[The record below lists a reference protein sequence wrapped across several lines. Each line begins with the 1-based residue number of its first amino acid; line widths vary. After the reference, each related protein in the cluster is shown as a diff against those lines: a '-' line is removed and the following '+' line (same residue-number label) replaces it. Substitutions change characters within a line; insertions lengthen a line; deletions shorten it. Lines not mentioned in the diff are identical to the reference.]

1 MKNIVF
7 VFIFFMVCL
16 SLNAQ
21 DKRVSEGNLSY
32 ILHSTKKGETIYFL
46 TRTYSVSQEILLRY
60 NPFLSHGLKVGQ
72 QIKIP
77 VSGEVKFSG
86 LNGNVTYS
94 FYRAGNN
101 ETLKKIAGYFSLDES
116 DLLMCN
122 PNFSH
127 GVLPLNQVVRIP
139 DRKITE
145 TTSLNKKSQPSSNTI
160 SHQVARKET
169 LYSISKKYDC
179 SISDILKLNPKVKNR
194 KRLRKGTILKIP
206 ISVVPENDQK
216 NNGVVLSEI
225 RKTNKYNLFE
235 ADNSSYGKY
244 LLKRGE
250 TFYSIS
256 KKFFVTVNE
265 LKNANPDIKMNDLIP
280 GEMIKIP
287 KNNLNKN
294 LFPPIRENSQIS
306 FDTNRNWNS
315 VYDPDAAFRTYRI
328 GLMIPLFLSKNK
340 ELNSEVKRDSIAE
353 NILAPGDSLVS
364 GTPSDSVVMEKKFKL
379 YSGSKSFLNFYEGV
393 LLAVDSLKNVGMKVE
408 LYTFDTEQNKEVVD
422 SLLKQKIFKS
432 LDLII
437 GPVFPD
443 LQSEVADFAQENH
456 IAFISPLSASG
467 NFEKTNPYYFKVNP
481 EKKYF
486 IQHTADYIF
495 REYSGKNMIILKMGE
510 YKYLQESA
518 LIDTL
523 IKKYKDPFYDYAG
536 AEQPDFHEYMYSL
549 EGLDGLRAIMNVD
562 NQNVVFI
569 PSITEGELSVAIT
582 NLNTLT
588 KEGFSVTLIGLPA
601 YQRYKSIQTEYFYNT
616 NLNYLSSYFIDY
628 KSSSVNNFIHKFRD
642 NFYAEPDNFSFQ
654 GYDVA
659 FYFINALKS
668 YGHHFIADLS
678 LLKVD
683 LLQDN
688 FIFKKQSEFGG
699 YMNEGLFVVKYSPD
713 YTECGRPY
721 VDN

>member
-1 MKNIVF
+1 
-7 VFIFFMVCL
+7 MVGL

-32 ILHSTKKGETIYFL
+32 ILHSTEKGETIYFL
-46 TRTYSVSQEILLRY
+46 TRTYSVSQEMLLKY

-77 VSGEVKFSG
+77 VSGEAKFKGVK
-86 LNGNVTYS
+86 GNVTYS

-139 DRKITE
+139 DRKIAE
-145 TTSLNKKSQPSSNTI
+145 ATSINEKSQPLFNTI

-179 SISDILKLNPKVKNR
+179 SVSDILKLNPKVKNR

-206 ISVVPENDQK
+206 ISVVTENAQK
-216 NNGVVLSEI
+216 NNKVVLSEI
-225 RKTNKYNLFE
+225 RKTDEHNLFE
-235 ADNSSYGKY
+235 ADNSNYGKY

-250 TFYSIS
+250 TLYSIS

-265 LKNANPDIKMNDLIP
+265 LKNANPGIKMNDLIP

-294 LFPPIRENSQIS
+294 LITPVRENSQI
-306 FDTNRNWNS
+306 FFNTNRKRVS
-315 VYDPDAAFRTYRI
+315 AYDPDAAFKTYRV

-340 ELNSEVKRDSIAE
+340 KLNFEVKRDSIAE
-353 NILAPGDSLVS
+353 NIPVSTDSLVS
-364 GTPSDSVVMEKKFKL
+364 VTASDSVGMKKEFKF
-379 YSGSKSFLNFYEGV
+379 YSASKSFLNFYEGV

-408 LYTFDTEQNKEVVD
+408 LYTFDTEQKKEVVD
-422 SLLKQKIFKS
+422 SLLKQEIFKS

-443 LQSEVADFAQENH
+443 LQGEVAAFAQEHH

-481 EKKYF
+481 EKNFF
-486 IQHTADYIF
+486 IQKTGDYMKRICL
-495 REYSGKNMIILKMGE
+495 GKNIVFLKMGE

-523 IKKYKDPFYDYAG
+523 RKAYKDPFYTYAG
-536 AEQPDFHEYMYSL
+536 AEQPDFHEYMYSSD
-549 EGLDGLRAIMNVD
+549 GLDGLREIMKVD
-562 NQNVVFI
+562 KQNVVFI

-582 NLNTLT
+582 NLNTLA
-588 KEGFSVTLIGLPA
+588 KEGFPVTLIGLPA

-616 NLNYLSSYFIDY
+616 NLNYLNSYFIDY

-659 FYFINALKS
+659 FYFMNALRS

-678 LLKVD
+678 LLKVE

-688 FIFKKQSEFGG
+688 FIFKKQSELGG
-699 YMNEGLFVVKYSPD
+699 YLNEGLFVVKYSPD
-713 YTECGRPY
+713 YMECGRPY